1 VFYLAHTYHTHISHT
16 HIPHTASQN
25 QATTMMIDTYL
36 FLATLDDHL
45 VAAAAAEDKVANK
58 EPNEP
63 HKKVVGTE
71 VVGTE
76 VVGTEVVGTEVVGT
90 EVVGTDDRNGG
101 AQQTLQHIRCRNGH
115 CEQPP
120 AFQAKRFCWL
130 ICLVGAATAVLL
142 RP

>member
-1 VFYLAHTYHTHISHT
+1 
-16 HIPHTASQN
+16 
-25 QATTMMIDTYL
+25 MIDTYL

-63 HKKVVGTE
+63 HKK
-71 VVGTE
+71 
-76 VVGTEVVGTEVVGT
+76 VVGT

-130 ICLVGAATAVLL
+130 ICLVGAATAAAVLL

>member
-1 VFYLAHTYHTHISHT
+1 
-16 HIPHTASQN
+16 
-25 QATTMMIDTYL
+25 MMIETYL
-36 FLATLDDHL
+36 FLATLDDHI
-45 VAAAAAEDKVANK
+45 VVAAAAEDKVANK

-63 HKKVVGTE
+63 HKKVV
-71 VVGTE
+71 
-76 VVGTEVVGTEVVGT
+76 VGT

-101 AQQTLQHIRCRNGH
+101 AQQTLRHIRCRNGH

-130 ICLVGAATAVLL
+130 ICLVGAATAVAVLL